1 MSFVKLSYHL
11 AWNHPIMTTDRG
23 SRIPLIS
30 DTITSVTNATALTL
44 HSSKKKKKKKQ
55 FIPVVGSETLVDIT
69 VEEVVEF
76 SEKGGMKENKINKT
90 KRQKFKLFA

>member
-1 MSFVKLSYHL
+1 
-11 AWNHPIMTTDRG
+11 MTTDRG

-44 HSSKKKKKKKQ
+44 NSSKKKNKNKKQ